1 MNEHLIFEVSVDKKK
16 GHAVS
21 LYRSPSQRTDEFEA
35 FLANLEKLI
44 SDISSGHSDF
54 VKLIVNVNAKSRS
67 WSNHDIIKR
76 STFGFST
83 DIVQHE
89 VIDDGSTH
97 ILENTSSYIDLIF
110 TNQTNIVLDFGV
122 HSSLHPKCHHQIIYS
137 KLCEIW
143 YYNKAETDLINRSIE
158 NADWSNLFLCKNVH
172 EQMEIFN
179 QTIQNIFYNFISNKT
194 ILRDDRRPSL
204 NE

>member
-1 MNEHLIFEVSVDKKK
+1 MTE
-16 GHAVS
+16 
-21 LYRSPSQRTDEFEA
+21 
-35 FLANLEKLI
+35 
-44 SDISSGHSDF
+44 
-54 VKLIVNVNAKSRS
+54 
-67 WSNHDIIKR
+67 
-76 STFGFST
+76 
-83 DIVQHE
+83 
-89 VIDDGSTH
+89 STH
-97 ILENTSSYIDLIF
+97 ILENTSSYTDLIF
-110 TNQTNIVLDFGV
+110 TNQINIVLNFGV

-143 YYNKAETDLINRSIE
+143 NYNKAETDLINRSIE
-158 NADWSNLFLCKNVH
+158 NADWSSLFLGKNVH